1 MYTMVLM
8 MAVTSSGDVSGF
20 GHRKSGCHGDTAGC
34 YGSVVASNY
43 SGMSSGCTGTVAG
56 AGYAGNSCQGSGYQ
70 GSSCTGNSC
79 QGGKAGIFG
88 LRGKLFGGK
97 SSSCHGS
104 CHGTSAPVAQD
115 CCPPATS
122 TGCTGGVIT
131 MPPVTPPKDM
141 PKPMDKPKEDPK
153 SKTESN

>member
-20 GHRKSGCHGDTAGC
+20 GHRSGCHGAPASCHGTVA
-34 YGSVVASNY
+34 VAS
-43 SGMSSGCTGTVAG
+43 SCTGMPSGCTGTVVA
-56 AGYAGNSCQGSGYQ
+56 SG
-70 GSSCTGNSC
+70 CTGNSC
-79 QGGKAGIFG
+79 HGSTCHGSKAGIFG

-104 CHGTSAPVAQD
+104 CHGTPAPVAHD
-115 CCPPATS
+115 CCPPAMS

-131 MPPVTPPKDM
+131 MPPMTPPKDM

-153 SKTESN
+153 PKTESN

>member
-43 SGMSSGCTGTVAG
+43 SGMSSGCTGTVVDAS
-56 AGYAGNSCQGSGYQ
+56 YTGSGCQ
-70 GSSCTGNSC
+70 GSSCHGSS
-79 QGGKAGIFG
+79 KAGIFG

-104 CHGTSAPVAQD
+104 CHGTPAPVAPD
-115 CCPPATS
+115 CCPPMPS

-131 MPPVTPPKDM
+131 MPPVVTPPKDM

-153 SKTESN
+153 PKSESN